1 MADDIVEADDGAGNK
16 YYVNQRTGATG
27 WSREELLG
35 DPIQAVDD
43 GAGNT
48 YYVNSATGAT
58 GWSREEV
65 GGAAESL
72 PDGVV
77 SGYDES
83 SGYTYYS
90 NTRTGA
96 TGWSVEEVADPEPEL
111 GDIYGAAD
119 ATAADEPPS
128 PAAAAAPSQK
138 KGDFPGAGVAEADCF
153 EDAKDGARLRTRGVL
168 LKKGGGS
175 SLFGRRNWQY
185 RHFVLDLKRSELKY
199 FSDET
204 LKVQK
209 GSVFLGGLSKFGD
222 GGAKTFRGKHGK
234 GSDAAEAYYFSLELV
249 IDGETRKPKKDGFAL
264 RAPDQA
270 QFDEWRAS
278 IQWCITNTSKAK
290 ATAAS
295 QRTLDLGHKQAAAP
309 PPPPVVSAAPA
320 VAAAPAPPPAPRAAP
335 APAPPPAPSGGD
347 PKLKKYEMMLKM
359 HLPQGAV
366 EQKMR
371 AEGVDPALLFGAG
384 GGGGGGGAPAAPPA
398 PAAAAVKPGAADDPK
413 LKKFNMMLKMHLPQ
427 GAVEQKM
434 RAEGLDPALLFGASV
449 ASPAPKKVSI
459 PPPTKKAAAPAGGG
473 GDLLSQI
480 QAGKKLKK
488 KSAAP
493 PAPKPAAGGGMDLMA
508 QIAAGKQLKKAKPK
522 AAEPPPAPKPAGGGG
537 GGSLADAIAA
547 SQKRRAAK
555 LGNLP

>member
-16 YYVNQRTGATG
+16 YYVNQRTGQTG

-48 YYVNSATGAT
+48 YYVNSVTGAT

-119 ATAADEPPS
+119 AAAADEPPS
-128 PAAAAAPSQK
+128 PAEAAAPPPK
-138 KGDFPGAGVAEADCF
+138 RGDFPGAGVAEADCF

-278 IQWCITNTSKAK
+278 IQC
-290 ATAAS
+290 
-295 QRTLDLGHKQAAAP
+295 
-309 PPPPVVSAAPA
+309 
-320 VAAAPAPPPAPRAAP
+320 
-335 APAPPPAPSGGD
+335 GGD
-347 PKLKKYEMMLKM
+347 PKLKKYEMMLMM

-384 GGGGGGGAPAAPPA
+384 SGGSGGGGGGGGGAPAAPPA
-398 PAAAAVKPGAADDPK
+398 PAAAAVKPGARTTK

-488 KSAAP
+488 KSTAP

-522 AAEPPPAPKPAGGGG
+522 AAAPPPAPKPAGGGG

>member
-16 YYVNQRTGATG
+16 YYVNQRTGQTG
-27 WSREELLG
+27 C
-35 DPIQAVDD
+35 
-43 GAGNT
+43 
-48 YYVNSATGAT
+48 
-58 GWSREEV
+58 
-65 GGAAESL
+65 
-72 PDGVV
+72 
-77 SGYDES
+77 
-83 SGYTYYS
+83 

-119 ATAADEPPS
+119 AAAADEPPS
-128 PAAAAAPSQK
+128 PAARDAAEEATS
-138 KGDFPGAGVAEADCF
+138 GAGVAEADCF

-234 GSDAAEAYYFSLELV
+234 GSDAAEAYYFSLEL
-249 IDGETRKPKKDGFAL
+249 
-264 RAPDQA
+264 A

-295 QRTLDLGHKQAAAP
+295 QRTLDLGHKQAARAP
-309 PPPPVVSAAPA
+309 PPGRFRRAA
-320 VAAAPAPPPAPRAAP
+320 VAARRRRRAARRA

-371 AEGVDPALLFGAG
+371 AEG
-384 GGGGGGGAPAAPPA
+384 
-398 PAAAAVKPGAADDPK
+398 PGAADDPK

-459 PPPTKKAAAPAGGG
+459 PPPTKKAAALAGGG

-488 KSAAP
+488 KSTAP
-493 PAPKPAAGGGMDLMA
+493 PAPKPAAGA
-508 QIAAGKQLKKAKPK
+508 WTSWRRSPR
-522 AAEPPPAPKPAGGGG
+522 
-537 GGSLADAIAA
+537 A
-547 SQKRRAAK
+547 SS
-555 LGNLP
+555 